1 MLIKN
6 FFKSFRYAARGLR
19 YVFKHEQNFR
29 WQLAVSLIVIIL
41 MFWFPLST
49 REIVM
54 VIILITMVLTMEI
67 LNTALER
74 FADLLKPRLH
84 EYVSVIKDIMA
95 AAVLLTS
102 LSAGIIGAIIFIPH
116 FMAWFK

>member
-1 MLIKN
+1 MIKD
-6 FFKSFRYAARGLR
+6 FFNSLYYAARGLR
-19 YVFKHEQNFR
+19 YIFKHEQNFR
-29 WQLAVSLIVIIL
+29 IQVIVSCLVAIL

-49 REIVM
+49 REIILI
-54 VIILITMVLTMEI
+54 IILITMVLTMEI

-102 LSAGIIGAIIFIPH
+102 LSAAIIGVIIFIPH
-116 FMAWFK
+116 FIAWVK

>member
-1 MLIKN
+1 MIKN
-6 FFKSFRYAARGLR
+6 FFKSLHYAARGLR

-29 WQLAVSLIVIIL
+29 IQVIISCL
-41 MFWFPLST
+41 VVIFMFWFPLST

-54 VIILITMVLTMEI
+54 IIILITMVLTMEI

-102 LSAGIIGAIIFIPH
+102 LSAGIIGGIIFIPH

>member
-1 MLIKN
+1 MMIKN
-6 FFKSFRYAARGLR
+6 FLNSFRYALRGVR

-29 WQLAVSLIVIIL
+29 IQVVVSCLVVLL
-41 MFWFPLST
+41 MFVLPLST
-49 REIVM
+49 REIIL
-54 VIILITMVLTMEI
+54 VIILLTMVLTMEI

-95 AAVLLTS
+95 AAVLVTS
-102 LSAGIIGAIIFIPH
+102 LGALIIGAMIFVPH
-116 FMAWFK
+116 FVSLLE